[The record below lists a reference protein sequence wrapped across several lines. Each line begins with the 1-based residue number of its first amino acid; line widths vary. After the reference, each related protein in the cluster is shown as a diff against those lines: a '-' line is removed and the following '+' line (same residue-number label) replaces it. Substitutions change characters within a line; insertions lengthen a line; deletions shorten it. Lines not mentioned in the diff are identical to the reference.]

1 MKSKYES
8 GHLVMLPICS
18 YGFRPTMRH
27 FMHPLHDIRA
37 YDYELPEKLIA
48 QYPLEKRDASR
59 LLIVEDEMQHQSFS
73 QLLDHLNENDLIV
86 FNDTQ
91 VLKARLFGQKETGGK
106 VEVFVIRTAGHEG
119 TAFIKASK
127 GPKPGS
133 QIVILP
139 NELNEQAEDVPASV
153 QIESQNADGT
163 YEVSYSGDWLALF
176 KARGHLPLPPY
187 MNREA
192 KASDD
197 NRYQTLW
204 AQKPGAVAAPTASL
218 HFSEQLLAD
227 LKAKGV
233 ETGYL
238 TLHVGAG
245 TFLPVRV
252 NDIREHQ
259 MHEEYYEVGQELI
272 DKIKATKA
280 KGGRIISVGTT
291 VLRTLET
298 IGRGK
303 TIEQLE
309 AESGNTSIFIYPG
322 FEFSVV
328 DLLVTNFHLPKST
341 LLMLVSAFAGKQL
354 IEKAY
359 ATAVEQEYRFFSY
372 GDAMLL
378 TRAPK

>member
-1 MKSKYES
+1 
-8 GHLVMLPICS
+8 
-18 YGFRPTMRH
+18 
-27 FMHPLHDIRA
+27 MHPLHDIRA

-59 LLIVEDEMQHQSFS
+59 LLIVKDEMQHQSFS
-73 QLLDHLNENDLIV
+73 QLLEHLNENDLIV

-139 NELNEQAEDVPASV
+139 NELNVQAEDVPASV

-291 VLRTLET
+291 VLRTMET